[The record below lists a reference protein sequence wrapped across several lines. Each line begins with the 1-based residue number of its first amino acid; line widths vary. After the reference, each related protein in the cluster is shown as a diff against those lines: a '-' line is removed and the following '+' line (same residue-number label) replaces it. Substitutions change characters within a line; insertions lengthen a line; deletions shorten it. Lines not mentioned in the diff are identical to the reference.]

1 MPDEGMAQ
9 APGQRTGARQL
20 GWDQAVLGA
29 KLLIEKDLGVPALV
43 LIYSMI
49 DSMAWMAR
57 PQDHPDV
64 TGADF
69 IAWVDQYMLPSLRI
83 KCTAGELYAA
93 RCAVLHSLSTESR
106 HVREGKARAIYY
118 SWGPADSTKLER
130 FIERKRKNAV
140 ALHLDDLIVALTEG
154 SSRFWLAAN
163 SDPEL
168 CAIIRPRLDQ
178 WIESVA
184 NPPAGPPA
192 A

>member
-1 MPDEGMAQ
+1 MSDEKVAQ
-9 APGQRTGARQL
+9 SSNQPAGAPQL
-20 GWDQAVLGA
+20 GWNQMA
-29 KLLIEKDLGVPALV
+29 LGVELLMQKNLVAPALT

-49 DSMAWMAR
+49 DSMAWAAR

-69 IAWVDQYMLPSLRI
+69 IARVDQYMLPSRGI

-93 RCAVLHSLSTESR
+93 RCAILHSLSTESR
-106 HVREGKARAIYY
+106 HVRNGKARAILYA
-118 SWGPADSTKLER
+118 WGPADSTKLER

-184 NPPAGPPA
+184 DRKSTRL
-192 A
+192 